1 VTEAITQ
8 TVIAETIISGRR
20 ETGFAERKKANFHA
34 GLNCT
39 TLQFDFTQ
47 IGLMENTIQS

>member
-8 TVIAETIISGRR
+8 TVIAETIIYGRR
-20 ETGFAERKKANFHA
+20 ETGFAEEKKANFHA

-39 TLQFDFTQ
+39 TL
-47 IGLMENTIQS
+47 